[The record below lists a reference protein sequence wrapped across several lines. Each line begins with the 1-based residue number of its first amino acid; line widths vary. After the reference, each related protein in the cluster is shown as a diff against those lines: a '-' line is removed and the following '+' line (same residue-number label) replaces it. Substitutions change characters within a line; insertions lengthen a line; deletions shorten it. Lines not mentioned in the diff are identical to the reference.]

1 MRRTAAGVENPVHK
15 KSQHNDSVCTESV
28 NNESIHT
35 ESVSHEAVAK
45 EPIHVEITVPIPR
58 KEAFFR
64 FTKEFNLW
72 WPREYTWSKEALVNI
87 GLEPRAQGRCTERGP
102 EGFQSD
108 WGRVLTWRPP
118 ERLVLAW
125 QISPNREPQP
135 NPAQASTVELLFCIE
150 GPEETRIVLSHRDME
165 RHGKGSSAY
174 REALAS
180 PMGWPFI
187 LKRFADFV
195 GR

>member
-1 MRRTAAGVENPVHK
+1 MGRAVAGVENPVHK
-15 KSQHNDSVCTESV
+15 EPEHEESV
-28 NNESIHT
+28 HS
-35 ESVSHEAVAK
+35 
-45 EPIHVEITVPIPR
+45 EPIHHEIVVAMPR
-58 KEAFFR
+58 KDAFCR
-64 FTKEFNLW
+64 FTKEFGLW

-87 GLEPRAQGRCTERGP
+87 GLEPREKGRCTERGP
-102 EGFQSD
+102 QGFQSD
-108 WGRVLTWRPP
+108 WGRVLTWRQP

-125 QISPNREPQP
+125 QIGPNREPQP
-135 NPAQASTVELLFCIE
+135 NPAHASTVEILFCIE
-150 GPEETRIVLSHRDME
+150 SPEQTRIVLSHRDLE

-180 PMGWPFI
+180 AMGWPFI